1 MKHEKERR
9 NLVQLFNIHF
19 PNGAGQGLPRWMM
32 NGVSDL
38 FSFSIW
44 EEAYTN
50 IERAFSLRTI
60 T

>member
-38 FSFSIW
+38 FFLFQFGKKLIQV
-44 EEAYTN
+44 
-50 IERAFSLRTI
+50 
-60 T
+60 